1 MQEHLCQTYR
11 RCYTNMIINLKSK
24 YLFLYFTFS
33 LFFMELLLNVS
44 TSEGL
49 YYEGFIFPLIFSMV
63 FGAILYFLCTFFS
76 YKVNFI
82 LSYILLALSGTAFFS
97 QMLYYK
103 FFKTF
108 YSLRSAGNASQI
120 LEFWRDILSMII
132 NNWMWI
138 ILFFLPVIFILG
150 FGKKVFLFDKIG
162 KLPRIKMACSIVF
175 LYLIGIVSIYFN
187 GREQYSAYD
196 LYFNN
201 SYSILSVKKL
211 GLITTM
217 RLDLQRTLFNWSSSL
232 KEPVHDLPTPA
243 SPKIVQN
250 KKVEYN
256 TLNINFNQLIS
267 KEKNNTI
274 KSMHK
279 YFENVQPTSKNKFTG
294 RYKGYNLILIT
305 AEGFSPYAVRKD
317 VTPTLY
323 KMAHE
328 GFNFKNF
335 YNPIWGVST
344 SDGEYVACTG
354 LIPKSGVWSFYESS
368 KISMPYVMGNQLK
381 SLGYKTLA
389 YHNHTYTY
397 YKRNF
402 SHPNMGYTYKGLG
415 NGLNVKKTWP
425 ESDLEMMQ
433 KTVPTYISTQ
443 PFHIYYMTV
452 SGHMRYSF
460 SGNQMAY
467 KNRKYVETLPYS
479 NTCKAYIA
487 CQIELDKAMEYL
499 LNQLEKAGIADKTLI
514 AISADHYPYG
524 LEDKAI
530 DELAGHKVEKNFELY
545 KSTFILYS
553 KGMKP
558 TTIDK
563 PCSSL
568 DIIPTLSNLLGLKY
582 DSRLLMGQDIFS
594 NSQPLVIFEN
604 RSFITD
610 KGHYNAK
617 TKEFIANKGTSVDK
631 TYIKTISQIV
641 NNKFYYSAKILE
653 TNYYKSIK

>member
-33 LFFMELLLNVS
+33 LFFQELLLNVS

-49 YYEGFIFPLIFSMV
+49 YYEGFIFPLIFSMI
-63 FGAILYFLCTFFS
+63 FGAIFYFLCTFFS

-82 LSYILLALSGTAFFS
+82 LSYILLALSGVAFFS

-108 YSLRSAGNASQI
+108 YSLRSAGNAPQI
-120 LEFWRDILSMII
+120 LEFWRDILSMTIK
-132 NNWMWI
+132 NWMWI

-150 FGKKVFLFDKIG
+150 FGKKVFLFEKIG
-162 KLPRIKMACSIVF
+162 KLPRIKMACFIVF

-217 RLDLQRTLFNWSSSL
+217 RLDLQRTLFNWSPSL

-294 RYKGYNLILIT
+294 RYKGYNLILVT

-381 SLGYKTLA
+381 LLGYKTLA

-433 KTVPTYISTQ
+433 KTVPTYVSTQ

-467 KNRKYVETLPYS
+467 KNRKYVEALPYS

>member
-1 MQEHLCQTYR
+1 MQGSTKP
-11 RCYTNMIINLKSK
+11 N
-24 YLFLYFTFS
+24 YLLLYFIFS
-33 LFFMELLLNVS
+33 LFFLELLLNVS
-44 TSEGL
+44 TSGEL
-49 YYEGFIFPLIFSMV
+49 YSEGFIFPLIFSILL
-63 FGAILYFLCTFFS
+63 GAIFYFLCSLFS
-76 YKVNFI
+76 YKANYI

-108 YSLRSAGNASQI
+108 YSLNSAGNASQI
-120 LEFWRDILSMII
+120 LEFWKDIISMII
-132 NNWMWI
+132 KNWMWA
-138 ILFFLPVIFILG
+138 ILFFLPVIFVLS
-150 FGKKVFLFDKIG
+150 FGKRIFSFKKID
-162 KLPRIKMACSIVF
+162 KLPRMKIACFIVF
-175 LYLIGIVSIYFN
+175 SYLICIVSIYFS

-217 RLDLQRTLFNWSSSL
+217 RLDLQRTLFNWSPAQ
-232 KEPVHDLPTPA
+232 KEPIQDTPIPSLPKT
-243 SPKIVQN
+243 VQN

-274 KSMHK
+274 RSMHK
-279 YFENVQPTSKNKFTG
+279 YFKNVQPTSKNEFTG
-294 RYKGYNLILIT
+294 RYKGYNLILVT

-467 KNRKYVETLPYS
+467 KNRTYVEALPYS

-499 LNQLEKAGIADKTLI
+499 LNQLEKAGLADKTLI

-568 DIIPTLSNLLGLKY
+568 DITPTLSNLLGLKY

-610 KGHYNAK
+610 KGRYNAK